1 MFDQR
6 NVSFLGADTN
16 ADNLAGAIP
25 TTSTAAAATTTTKAG
40 HILHKSS
47 NTTKSYA
54 RCES

>member
-1 MFDQR
+1 MFDLR

-16 ADNLAGAIP
+16 ADNLSGAIP
-25 TTSTAAAATTTTKAG
+25 TTSTAAAATTTKAG
-40 HILHKSS
+40 YILRKSS